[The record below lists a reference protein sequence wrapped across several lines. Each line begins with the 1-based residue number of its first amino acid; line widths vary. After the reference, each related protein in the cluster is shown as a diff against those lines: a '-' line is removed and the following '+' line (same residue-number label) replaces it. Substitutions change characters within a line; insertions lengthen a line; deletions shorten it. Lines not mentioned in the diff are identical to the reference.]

1 MRKTITIFVGVVA
14 ALAFSGSALA
24 ATPKPVDVRHGVQ
37 DCSSLRTTM
46 ANRLGPRIF
55 RQTYGTAATHRRD
68 AFARCVVIW
77 SRAEM
82 ANRNAAT
89 AACGAEYAANPAAFV
104 AKYGTFGTCVAEE
117 RRAMARAERHATVNA
132 ARTCMAERTA
142 DPAAFRTTYGTERA
156 SYSNAFGRCVSMHAK
171 PSSAS

>member
-1 MRKTITIFVGVVA
+1 LRKTVTILICMLA

-24 ATPKPVDVRHGVQ
+24 ATPKPVDVRHAVQ

-82 ANRNAAT
+82 ANRQAAT
-89 AACGAEYAANPAAFV
+89 AACGAEYAADPAVFT
-104 AKYGTFGTCVAEE
+104 AKYGTFGTCVAQE

-132 ARTCMAERTA
+132 ARTCMAERAA
-142 DPAAFRTTYGTERA
+142 DPATFRTTYGTERA
-156 SYSNAFGRCVSMHAK
+156 NYSNAFGRCVSTHAK
-171 PSSAS
+171 PSSAT